1 MSSPSAATTSL
12 NQPSKPA
19 RQVLRFLRLSLN
31 PDRVRFVIRE
41 RKTVNDQFPEP
52 LAAEQ
57 QAVPEVADEPVAPSA
72 TPPPLPGHLM
82 PTDQTFLDHVEPAV
96 IAVLATTADSI
107 NPAPAPDRPGTALVV
122 QPAPTF
128 IEHSD
133 ENRLVV
139 GAPSKRIRPRTVL
152 GVLAAVLL
160 CAFLA
165 AQIFVFRGNAQEQAE
180 RATRAEES
188 LASTSATLDKT
199 EASLTTSES
208 ALTSTKGLLAT
219 ETTRAQALD
228 LRISE
233 LTNEKAQVQDERN
246 VAQEVS
252 RLGGIAA
259 SQMLDCRDRLLGAM
273 SALVGGSSYYP
284 NYSGMSARLD
294 AAVPICQ
301 EANSSIDA
309 FIGALP

>member
-1 MSSPSAATTSL
+1 M
-12 NQPSKPA
+12 
-19 RQVLRFLRLSLN
+19 
-31 PDRVRFVIRE
+31 
-41 RKTVNDQFPEP
+41 PEH
-52 LAAEQ
+52 
-57 QAVPEVADEPVAPSA
+57 QAVPEVAVEPVTPSA

-82 PTDQTFLDHVEPAV
+82 PTAQTFVDHAEPAP

-107 NPAPAPDRPGTALVV
+107 DPDPPGTALAV
-122 QPAPTF
+122 QTPLAV
-128 IEHSD
+128 IEQS
-133 ENRLVV
+133 EANPILV
-139 GAPSKRIRPRTVL
+139 GAPTKRIRPRTVL

-160 CAFLA
+160 CSFLV

-180 RATRAEES
+180 RATRAEKS

-199 EASLTTSES
+199 ESDLTTSES

-259 SQMLDCRDRLLGAM
+259 SQMLDCRDRLLDAM

>member
-1 MSSPSAATTSL
+1 M
-12 NQPSKPA
+12 N
-19 RQVLRFLRLSLN
+19 
-31 PDRVRFVIRE
+31 E
-41 RKTVNDQFPEP
+41 QFPEP
-52 LAAEQ
+52 LTPEH
-57 QAVPEVADEPVAPSA
+57 QAVPEAAVEPVTPSA

-82 PTDQTFLDHVEPAV
+82 PTSQTFVDHAEPAA
-96 IAVLATTADSI
+96 IAVLATTAASI
-107 NPAPAPDRPGTALVV
+107 DPYPPGTALAV
-122 QPAPTF
+122 QTPPAA
-128 IEHSD
+128 IEQS
-133 ENRLVV
+133 EANPILV
-139 GAPSKRIRPRTVL
+139 GAPTKRIRPRTVL
-152 GVLAAVLL
+152 GVAAAVLL
-160 CAFLA
+160 CGFLV

-180 RATRAEES
+180 RATRAEKS

-199 EASLTTSES
+199 ESALTTSES
-208 ALTSTKGLLAT
+208 SLTSTKGLLAT

-259 SQMLDCRDRLLGAM
+259 SQMLDCRDRLLDAM
-273 SALVGGSSYYP
+273 SALLGGSSYYP